1 MEKQEKQRAIDEGYM
16 RMALELAQNAH
27 GRTTPNP
34 LVGAVIVKDG
44 RVVAVGWHRKA
55 GTPHAEVHALT
66 MAGELARGATIYV
79 TLEPCS
85 HYGRTGPCAK
95 AVIDAGIARVVM
107 GMVDPNPKVAGKGL
121 AMLEEAGV
129 EVTVGVLEDECRALN
144 DVFLTWMTQKRPFTV
159 LKTAMSL
166 DGKICDAQ
174 GESQWI
180 TSAAARA
187 RGHEWRDEVDAIMVG
202 SGTALKDNPSL
213 TTRLDGRP
221 GRNPIRII
229 IDSGARL
236 PLDAQ
241 VLTDG
246 AARTIIVVTEQAP
259 AERRAALAGR
269 GAEIVVC
276 GTGEH
281 VDLALMMARLAEMR
295 ICSILVEGGGRLT
308 YALLAAGLID
318 QVHAFIAPKII
329 GGAQALTPVEGAGF
343 PLADAVALTRVTTEQ
358 VGPDILISGY
368 VERAEVR

>member
-1 MEKQEKQRAIDEGYM
+1 MENQEKQRAIDDGYM
-16 RMALELAQNAH
+16 RMALELARNAH

-55 GTPHAEVHALT
+55 GTPHAEVHALN
-66 MAGELARGATIYV
+66 MAGELARGATLYV

-95 AVIDAGIARVVM
+95 AVVDAGVARVVM
-107 GMVDPNPKVAGKGL
+107 GIVDPNPKVAGKGL

-129 EVTVGVLEDECRALN
+129 EVTVGVLEAECRALN

-159 LKTAMSL
+159 LKTAMTL

-180 TSAAARA
+180 TSAAARV
-187 RGHEWRDEVDAIMVG
+187 RGHEYRDEVDAIMVG

-221 GRNPIRII
+221 GRSPIRII
-229 IDSGARL
+229 VDSGARL

-259 AERRAALAGR
+259 AECVQALR
-269 GAEIVVC
+269 DSGAEIIEA
-276 GTGEH
+276 GAGEH
-281 VDLALMMARLAEMR
+281 VDLRLMMARLAELR
-295 ICSILVEGGGRLT
+295 ICSILVEGGGRLA
-308 YALLAAGLID
+308 YSLLAAGLVD
-318 QVHAFIAPKII
+318 KVCAFIAPKII
-329 GGAQALTPVEGAGF
+329 GGAQALTPVEGAGL
-343 PLADAVALTRVTTEQ
+343 PLADAVTLERVTTET
-358 VGPDILISGY
+358 VGPDVLITGY
-368 VERAEVR
+368 VTRG